1 MAAAAGGGANSK
13 GRVVV
18 VTGSTRGIGLGLA
31 QELLKRGAR
40 VVVSGR
46 SQESV
51 DKALAAL
58 SAGDQAVGLPA
69 DVSRAEDHQALWDRA
84 VEAFGRVDVWVNN
97 AGISLPRKP
106 VWELDPA
113 GAQSIV
119 NTNLVGVML
128 GTSTAV
134 RGMLAQG
141 SGMVWN
147 MEGYG
152 SSGMTSEGLAPY
164 GSTKRAVTYFTDCV
178 TKDLEGK
185 PVGVAH
191 LSPGIVLTDL
201 LVDDYEG
208 QPEQFEKAKKFFNIL
223 GDRVETVTPFLA
235 DGILAEHKSGDRVAW
250 LTRGKAGGRFF
261 KRFVLQRKRDIFA
274 GGPVPAGAEALASGG
289 SPGGAGG
296 GNTAA
301 GKHRAS

>member
-1 MAAAAGGGANSK
+1 MAASSSGPAN

-18 VTGSTRGIGLGLA
+18 VTGSTRGIGRGLA

-58 SAGDQAVGLPA
+58 GAGDRAVGVPA
-69 DVSRAEDHQALWDRA
+69 DVSKGDDHQRLWDRA
-84 VEAFGRVDVWVNN
+84 VEAFGRVDIWVNN
-97 AGISLPRKP
+97 AGISLVRKP
-106 VWELDPA
+106 VWEQSPA
-113 GAQSIV
+113 DLQAIV
-119 NTNLVGVML
+119 DTNLVGVMH
-128 GTSTAV
+128 GTSVAV

-141 SGMVWN
+141 GRGMVWN
-147 MEGYG
+147 MEGFG
-152 SSGMTSEGLAPY
+152 SGGQKSDGLAPY

-178 TKDLEGK
+178 TKDLEGM

-191 LSPGIVLTDL
+191 LSPGIVVTDL

-208 QPEQFEKAKKFFNIL
+208 QPEKFEKAKKFFNIL
-223 GDRVETVTPFLA
+223 GDQVETVTPYLA

-250 LTRGKAGGRFF
+250 LTTPKASGRFF
-261 KRFVLQRKRDIFA
+261 KRFVLQQKRDLFADVAAPAA
-274 GGPVPAGAEALASGG
+274 GGD
-289 SPGGAGG
+289 
-296 GNTAA
+296 TAA